1 MELYLRK
8 SYYKT
13 ASLIC
18 DASRSCALLAGHA
31 SDSGGGGRGGVRL
44 PLGPCFPDRRRRP
57 DFAMDDD
64 QLGKPAGADLSLVWR
79 RRPSCS
85 RRRTT
90 LSCRPLIERRFKGD
104 GDVTMAYE
112 TVRASTGM
120 DLARKLAGFHAQ
132 RAVDAICRVAPDS
145 EARRAHLDL
154 PHRPVAVTAVETI
167 GGFTNYFRARVPL
180 SPRRPRQSTGSGI
193 PGTALAASRRRAGRR
208 RGPRGRS
215 PRGVGATWRMRARMR
230 GAPRTTQHRNA
241 LQGRGARSA
250 ERDGRHVA
258 GHLDVL
264 RRARPARRRSA

>member
-31 SDSGGGGRGGVRL
+31 SDSEVAAAAEEYGYH
-44 PLGPCFPDRRRRP
+44 LGLAFQIVDDVL

-64 QLGKPAGADLSLVWR
+64 QLGKPAGADLSLGLATA
-79 RRPSCS
+79 PI
-85 RRRTT
+85 
-90 LSCRPLIERRFKGD
+90 LFAAQDHPELRPLIERRFKGD

-145 EARRAHLDL
+145 EAR
-154 PHRPVAVTAVETI
+154 
-167 GGFTNYFRARVPL
+167 
-180 SPRRPRQSTGSGI
+180 GSI
-193 PGTALAASRRRAGRR
+193 CASRRG
-208 RGPRGRS
+208 
-215 PRGVGATWRMRARMR
+215 T
-230 GAPRTTQHRNA
+230 
-241 LQGRGARSA
+241 
-250 ERDGRHVA
+250 
-258 GHLDVL
+258 
-264 RRARPARRRSA
+264 